1 MNREKNML
9 MDFETNM
16 QNNNRLAILTAD
28 HILSLLEKRERD
40 VLDVIKT
47 AYCAHARRST
57 NCPHSLFLRLPR
69 GGSRIIALPA
79 YIGEDVDAAGVK
91 WISSFPSNLE
101 AGLPRASALI
111 VLNSM
116 ETGRA
121 YAVMEGSIIS
131 AKRTAAS
138 AALAAERLVADS
150 GSVKSI
156 GIIGCG
162 EINREVLGF
171 LRETLPS
178 ITLVRVFD
186 TNSDRARS
194 FRAFCEDRFSMEVL
208 LAQSTTEVLS
218 RGQIIS
224 IATTTVDPHILSLSA
239 CPPSTVILHISL
251 RDLAPE
257 ALYAA
262 DNIVDDLDHV
272 CRENTSLDLAAK
284 AVGHKRFI
292 RTAIGDI
299 LNGAAPPTV
308 GDGRTV
314 VFSPFGL
321 GILDISLASH
331 VYKAACG
338 SGRMSVLPEFHPAAS
353 L

>member
-1 MNREKNML
+1 
-9 MDFETNM
+9 M
-16 QNNNRLAILTAD
+16 QNDNCLAILTAD
-28 HILSLLEKRERD
+28 DIITLFDKREREIM
-40 VLDVIKT
+40 DVIKT
-47 AYCAHARRST
+47 AYCAHTRGNT
-57 NCPHSLFLRLPR
+57 NCPHSLFLRLPQS
-69 GGSRIIALPA
+69 GSRIIALPA
-79 YIGEDVDAAGVK
+79 YVGEDADVAGVK

-101 AGLPRASALI
+101 VGLPRASALI
-111 VLNSM
+111 ALNSV

-150 GSVKSI
+150 SSVNSI

-171 LRETLPS
+171 LREALPS
-178 ITLVRVFD
+178 ITLVRLFD

-194 FRAFCEDRFSMEVL
+194 FKAFCEGRFSMEVS
-208 LAQSTTEVLS
+208 LALSIDEVLS
-218 RGQIIS
+218 GGQIIS
-224 IATTTVDPHILSLSA
+224 IATTAVSPYIQSLSA

-262 DNIVDDLDHV
+262 DNIVDDPDHV

-284 AVGHKRFI
+284 AVGHKKFI
-292 RTAIGDI
+292 RTTIGAI
-299 LNGAAPPTV
+299 LNGTAPPAV

-321 GILDISLASH
+321 GILDLSLATH
-331 VYKAACG
+331 VYRAACN
-338 SGRMSVLPEFHPAAS
+338 SGMMSVVPEFHAAAS

>member
-1 MNREKNML
+1 MQHDNGLAVLSAGDLISFLERREQEIM
-9 MDFETNM
+9 
-16 QNNNRLAILTAD
+16 
-28 HILSLLEKRERD
+28 
-40 VLDVIKT
+40 DVIEA
-47 AYCAHARRST
+47 AYCAHRRGNT
-57 NCPHSLFLRLPR
+57 KCPHSLFLRLPS

-111 VLNSM
+111 VLNSV

-138 AALAAERLVADS
+138 AAVAAKRLVADPDALDC
-150 GSVKSI
+150 I

-162 EINREVLGF
+162 EINREI
-171 LRETLPS
+171 LRFTRKTLPL
-178 ITLVRVFD
+178 ITQVRVFD
-186 TNSDRARS
+186 TNPERS
-194 FRAFCEDRFSMEVL
+194 RTFRTFCEDHLSLKALPARSI
-208 LAQSTTEVLS
+208 TEVLS
-218 RGQIIS
+218 GGQLIS
-224 IATTTVDPHILSLSA
+224 IATTAVTPHIQTLSA
-239 CPPSTVILHISL
+239 CPSSTVILHISL
-251 RDLAPE
+251 RDIAPE
-257 ALYAA
+257 ALFSI
-262 DNIVDDLDHV
+262 DNIVDDPDHA

-284 AVGHKRFI
+284 ALGHRRLI
-292 RTAIGDI
+292 RTTIGEI
-299 LNGAAPPTV
+299 LTGAAPPTL

-321 GILDISLASH
+321 GILDLSLAIH
-331 VYKAACG
+331 VYRAICS
-338 SGRMSVLPEFHPAAS
+338 SGRICRIPGFHAEAT